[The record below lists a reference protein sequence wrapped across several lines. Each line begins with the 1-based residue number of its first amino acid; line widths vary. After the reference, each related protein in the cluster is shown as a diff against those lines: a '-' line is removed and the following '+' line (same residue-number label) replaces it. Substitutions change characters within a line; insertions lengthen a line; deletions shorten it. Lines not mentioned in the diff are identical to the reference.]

1 VDSKSFSRV
10 EIKAGDK
17 GQVNAVFSTF
27 NVLDKDSDITLPGA
41 FAEGAPVVISAYGH
55 KSWEGA
61 LPVGDGI
68 IRTTAKEAVLDGQF
82 YMDTTHGADA
92 FRTVKRLAERGLGQ
106 WSYGYDVQDA
116 DYGEMDG
123 KQVRYLKRL
132 SVTEVSPVLIGAGV
146 NTRTLATKGLGSPN
160 SGGGSPVGF
169 AFKAAMKPHYSD
181 VTHRPWDRAEAVK
194 GIPKDASVSDLRSM
208 FAWVDP
214 EADPEVK
221 SSYQLP
227 HHIGPAGPASVK
239 ACILGIAAL
248 NGARDM
254 SVSIP
259 EIDRK
264 AVYDHLAAHLR
275 DAERDVPILRT
286 GESGDL
292 ELKDQVVLHL
302 AEGEAVLD
310 SVARVV
316 ALRAARG
323 KSLSQINVEYLDWYR
338 DQLKRLT
345 FLLTPTDEEAAVEY
359 LRFIRSSIGE
369 QTT

>member
-61 LPVGDGI
+61 LPVGDGV

-146 NTRTLATKGLGSPN
+146 NTRTLATKGLSPN
-160 SGGGSPVGF
+160 NAGGAPVGF
-169 AFKAAMKPHYSD
+169 EYKAAIRPHDTEVY
-181 VTHRPWDRAEAVK
+181 VGPWDAAAATK
-194 GIPKDASVSDLRSM
+194 GIATDATVSDLRSM

-214 EADPEVK
+214 DGDPETK
-221 SSYQLP
+221 GSYRFP
-227 HHIGPAGPASVK
+227 HHAKAGDPANIR
-239 ACILGIAAL
+239 ACMIGIAAL
-248 NGARDM
+248 NGARGGA
-254 SVSIP
+254 SVP
-259 EIDRK
+259 EADRK
-264 AVYDHLAAHLR
+264 GVYNHLAAHLR
-275 DAERDVPILRT
+275 DADREVPELRN
-286 GESGDL
+286 GPGDGL
-292 ELKDQVVLHL
+292 KFNDEMSLVLYELDNL
-302 AEGEAVLD
+302 LD
-310 SVARVV
+310 RASEVV
-316 ALRAARG
+316 ALRAKKGRTP
-323 KSLSQINVEYLDWYR
+323 LSMGSSELLDWLDNDLR
-338 DQLKRLT
+338 RLK
-345 FLLTPTDEEAAVEY
+345 FLLTPTEDEAAYEY
-359 LRFIRSSIGE
+359 LRFLRNTLGE

>member
-61 LPVGDGI
+61 LPVGDGV

-132 SVTEVSPVLIGAGV
+132 SVTEVSP
-146 NTRTLATKGLGSPN
+146 S
-160 SGGGSPVGF
+160 
-169 AFKAAMKPHYSD
+169 
-181 VTHRPWDRAEAVK
+181 
-194 GIPKDASVSDLRSM
+194 
-208 FAWVDP
+208 
-214 EADPEVK
+214 
-221 SSYQLP
+221 
-227 HHIGPAGPASVK
+227 
-239 ACILGIAAL
+239 
-248 NGARDM
+248 
-254 SVSIP
+254 
-259 EIDRK
+259 
-264 AVYDHLAAHLR
+264 
-275 DAERDVPILRT
+275 
-286 GESGDL
+286 
-292 ELKDQVVLHL
+292 
-302 AEGEAVLD
+302 
-310 SVARVV
+310 
-316 ALRAARG
+316 
-323 KSLSQINVEYLDWYR
+323 
-338 DQLKRLT
+338 
-345 FLLTPTDEEAAVEY
+345 
-359 LRFIRSSIGE
+359 
-369 QTT
+369 